1 MVSSFDSS
9 MQYIEKKGLLCY
21 LVTSLETNLLM
32 LRVLII
38 LFFSAFFL
46 HPGTASESAASGETK
61 RVLVLYSLDRE
72 NIGQNRVNE
81 RLQDI
86 FGRDKTFQIK
96 IYNEYLDL
104 VRFSDLESTSAL
116 SDYLHRKYDR
126 EKPDV
131 VITVLPPALDCLEQ
145 NGRKLF
151 KGIPVIAAFI
161 PRDRAES
168 LAASPLHERATGI
181 IYADNGYEI
190 ARSAL
195 LLRPGTKHL
204 ALVAGSS
211 PIDISFKVPILRE
224 IKRAAEGRELI
235 DLSGLTIGEILSR
248 VRVLPQETILFYTSV
263 FRDKNGL
270 NFHPPDVLRLI
281 SDASNAPVFGFVE
294 SHIGKGIVGGSLSS
308 LEWHVGKIA
317 ELTNRVL
324 SGETS
329 VEDPIVEE
337 GGYRPLYDWRE
348 IKRWGI
354 PESSLPRRSIFVNG
368 EQSVFQRYKLF
379 IIAALLFLS
388 VQTFFIGFLI
398 HLNGKQR
405 KTSLQLREYEDRY
418 RELLRVDRS
427 SRLGELTAS
436 LAHELNQPLTAILST
451 AQAALRFLESGKND
465 PALYREILQNI
476 VQDDKRAAD
485 VVRSLRSMV
494 KKEPAKKEKVDV
506 SEVLSEGIAIT
517 HGELIAHNVVVEPRL
532 DASQL
537 MVLAD
542 KSQIQQVL
550 LNLILN
556 AVDALD
562 KNSRDKRTI
571 VLHAE
576 RSDGFVRVAVQDNGT
591 GISSEN
597 MGRVFE
603 PFFSTKDVGL
613 GMGLAVCKTIITEH
627 GGRIWA
633 EMNPQGGATFSFEL
647 KAADND

>member
-1 MVSSFDSS
+1 M
-9 MQYIEKKGLLCY
+9 IP
-21 LVTSLETNLLM
+21 
-32 LRVLII
+32 RVLII
-38 LFFSAFFL
+38 LFISAIFFL
-46 HPGTASESAASGETK
+46 FGTASADSGETK
-61 RVLVLYSLDRE
+61 RVLILYSLERE

-86 FGRDKTFQIK
+86 FSRDKTFQIR

-104 VRFSDLESTSAL
+104 VRFPDLESTSAL
-116 SDYLHRKYDR
+116 SDYLNRKYGRD
-126 EKPDV
+126 KPDV
-131 VITVLPPALDCLEQ
+131 VITVLPPALDCLEHK
-145 NGRKLF
+145 GRKLF
-151 KGIPVIAAFI
+151 RGVPVIAAFI

-168 LAASPLHERATGI
+168 LARSPLHERATGI

-195 LLRPGTKHL
+195 VLRPGTKHI
-204 ALVAGSS
+204 AFIAGAS

-235 DLSGLTIGEILSR
+235 DLSGLAIGETLSR
-248 VRVLPQETILFYTSV
+248 VRVLPRETIVFYTSV

-294 SHIGKGIVGGSLSS
+294 SHVGKGIVGGSLSS
-308 LEWHVGKIA
+308 LEWQVGKIA

-324 SGETS
+324 SGES
-329 VEDPIVEE
+329 PSAGSLVEG
-337 GGYRPLYDWRE
+337 GGYRSIYDWRE
-348 IKRWGI
+348 LKRWGI
-354 PESSLPRRSIFVNG
+354 PESSLPRGSVFVNR
-368 EQSVFQRYKLF
+368 EQSVFERYKLY
-379 IIAALLFLS
+379 IIAALLFFS

-398 HLNGKQR
+398 HLNRKQR
-405 KTSLQLREYEDRY
+405 KTSLQLREYEERY

-451 AQAALRFLESGKND
+451 AQAALRFMDAGKND

-485 VVRSLRSMV
+485 VIRSLRSMV
-494 KKEPAKKEKVDV
+494 KREPAKREKVDV
-506 SEVLSEGIAIT
+506 AEVLSEVIAIT
-517 HGELIAHNVVVEPRL
+517 HGELIAHNVAIEPHL
-532 DASQL
+532 DASQM

-542 KSQIQQVL
+542 KNQIQQVL

-556 AVDALD
+556 AVDAL
-562 KNSRDKRTI
+562 NENASDKRTI
-571 VLHAE
+571 ILHTE
-576 RSDGFVRVAVQDNGT
+576 RSDGFVRVAVQDNGP
-591 GISSEN
+591 GISAEN
-597 MGRVFE
+597 AERVFE
-603 PFFSTKDVGL
+603 PFFTSKNTGL
-613 GMGLAVCKTIITEH
+613 GMGLAVCKTIITDH

-647 KAADND
+647 KAADNG

>member
-1 MVSSFDSS
+1 
-9 MQYIEKKGLLCY
+9 
-21 LVTSLETNLLM
+21 M

-38 LFFSAFFL
+38 LFFSAVFL
-46 HPGTASESAASGETK
+46 HSGTAGASADFRETK
-61 RVLVLYSLDRE
+61 RVIVLYSLDKE

-86 FGRDKTFQIK
+86 FSRDKTFQIRV
-96 IYNEYLDL
+96 YDEYLDL
-104 VRFSDLESTSAL
+104 VRFPGLESTSAL
-116 SDYLHRKYDR
+116 SDYLLRKYAR
-126 EKPDV
+126 EKPDL
-131 VITVLPPALDCLEQ
+131 VITVLPPAIDWLERK
-145 NGRKLF
+145 GREF
-151 KGIPVIAAFI
+151 FNGIPVIAAFI
-161 PRDRAES
+161 PRGRAES
-168 LAASPLHERATGI
+168 LAGSPLDKKTMGI

-195 LLRPGTKHL
+195 MLKPGTKHI
-204 ALVAGSS
+204 ALVAGAS
-211 PIDISFKVPILRE
+211 PIDISFKVSILKE

-235 DLSGLTIGEILSR
+235 DLSGLTIGETISR
-248 VRVLPQETILFYTSV
+248 VRVLPPETVVFYTSV
-263 FRDKNGL
+263 FRDKDGL

-294 SHIGKGIVGGSLSS
+294 SHLGKGIAGGNLAT
-308 LEWHVGKIA
+308 LEWQVEKIT
-317 ELTNRVL
+317 ELTRRVL
-324 SGETS
+324 SGES
-329 VEDPIVEE
+329 PSKVPLVEE
-337 GGYRPLYDWRE
+337 GGYRSLYDWRE
-348 IKRWGI
+348 LKRWGI
-354 PESSLPRRSIFVNG
+354 PENSLPKGSIFINR
-368 EQSVFQRYKLF
+368 EQNVFERYKVF

-398 HLNGKQR
+398 HLNRKQR
-405 KTSLQLREYEDRY
+405 KTSMLLREYEDRY
-418 RELLRVDRS
+418 RELLRVDRA

-451 AQAALRFLESGKND
+451 AQAALRFLDSGKND

-485 VVRSLRSMV
+485 VIRTLRSMV
-494 KKEPAKKEKVDV
+494 KREPAKRERVDV
-506 SEVLSEGIAIT
+506 FEVISEVIAIT
-517 HGELIAHNVVVEPRL
+517 HGELIAHNVAIEPYL
-532 DASQL
+532 DASQM

-542 KSQIQQVL
+542 KNQIQQVL

-556 AVDALD
+556 AVDAL
-562 KNSRDKRTI
+562 NENAPDKRTI
-571 VLHAE
+571 ILHTE
-576 RSDGFVRVAVQDNGT
+576 RSDGFVRVTVQDNGP

-597 MGRVFE
+597 VERIFE
-603 PFFSTKDVGL
+603 PFFSTKDIGL